1 MAEGKSVSRYT
12 DEKGIRVSVMVG
24 GKRIQRRLPRSA
36 SASDAKQLE
45 ADIRSA
51 LGKRKADIPG
61 DPLLDSV
68 MDLYLEHAKTL
79 RSPETAFFHARRA
92 GPWCIGKRAS
102 DASIVMAKMVSDMTG
117 HYAPATINRSLGAV
131 KKALTLAYRSG
142 KTPVDYGDKI
152 TRLPE
157 NNQRHTYLSV
167 DQVKKIADNAS
178 EQVRAAIWIALLTGC
193 RRGEI
198 LKIQAE
204 DVGKNQIRIRQGN
217 TKTLKER
224 ACPVVPAIRPW
235 LAYIP
240 IKINAE
246 GLKTGF
252 RRAREAAGM
261 PDVNFH
267 DLRHSCASILINL
280 GVQLEVIRDIL
291 GHSSIKTTERYSH
304 LETSHQA
311 EALKKLSAIVCSTD
325 LLHQNKNASKKSA
338 SA

>member
-1 MAEGKSVSRYT
+1 MAEGKSVSRFV
-12 DEKGIRVSVMVG
+12 DEKGPRVSVMVG

-36 SASDAKQLE
+36 SASDAKKLE
-45 ADIRSA
+45 AEIRSA

-68 MDLYLEHAKTL
+68 MDLYLDHAKTL

-102 DASIVMAKMVSDMTG
+102 DASVAIAKMVSDMTG
-117 HYAPATINRSLGAV
+117 HYAPATINRSIGTV

-142 KTPVDYGDKI
+142 KTPIDYGDKI

-167 DQVKKIADNAS
+167 AQVKLIADKAS

-198 LKIQAE
+198 LKITADDIGESQ
-204 DVGKNQIRIRQGN
+204 VRIRQGN
-217 TKTLKER
+217 TKTLRER
-224 ACPVVPAIRPW
+224 ACPIVPALRPW
-235 LAYIP
+235 LKFVP
-240 IKINAE
+240 LKINAE

-280 GVQLEVIRDIL
+280 GVPLEVIRDIL

-325 LLHQNKNASKKSA
+325 LLHQKKKTSKKA
-338 SA
+338 ANA